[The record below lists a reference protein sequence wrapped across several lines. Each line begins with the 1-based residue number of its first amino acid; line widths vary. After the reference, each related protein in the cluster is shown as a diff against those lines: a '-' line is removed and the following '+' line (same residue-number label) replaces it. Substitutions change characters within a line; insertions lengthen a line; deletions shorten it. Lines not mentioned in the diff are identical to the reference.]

1 MKNNMAQ
8 FEVQGSDIIK
18 RPTISVRGCR
28 LIAIV
33 IMTLIASHDSNNDC
47 FGLCSLRDQWHYVVL
62 YASRKNRI
70 FGN

>member
-18 RPTISVRGCR
+18 RTTISVRVCR

-33 IMTLIASHDSNNDC
+33 IMILIASHDSKNDC
-47 FGLCSLRDQWHYVVL
+47 FGLCEF
-62 YASRKNRI
+62 A
-70 FGN
+70 